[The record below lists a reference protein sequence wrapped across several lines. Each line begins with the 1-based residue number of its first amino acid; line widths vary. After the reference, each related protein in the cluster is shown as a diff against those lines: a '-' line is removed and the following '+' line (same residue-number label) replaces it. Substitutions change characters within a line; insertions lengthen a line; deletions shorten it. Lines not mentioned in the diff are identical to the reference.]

1 MQRIGT
7 ELKTMAIN
15 DYIEYGTDK
24 FFFMLSFDKRKNIE
38 IAVMPDCQ
46 IRVKAPEN
54 LTIEKIK
61 ERITRRAPW
70 ILKKTLDFKKFHPLQ
85 PQRKYVSGET
95 HLYLGR
101 KYRLKLEVQ
110 SKREAKLMRGRF
122 IVNLP
127 DISDTTSV
135 KKLLYSWYRK
145 KANEIFQERHKL
157 LLRRLAELDV
167 PEHKFVIQKMRKR
180 WGSCTGDKI
189 ILNLELI
196 KADKLEIDYVIAHEL
211 CHLFEHNHDKNY
223 YRLLSTVFPEWA
235 SVKEKLNYK
244 GIYID

>member
-1 MQRIGT
+1 MEI
-7 ELKTMAIN
+7 K
-15 DYIEYGTDK
+15 DCIEYGTDK
-24 FFFMLSFDKRKNIE
+24 FPFWLSFSNRKNIE
-38 IAVMPDCQ
+38 IAVMPDCR
-46 IRVKAPEN
+46 ITVKAPEGIQ
-54 LTIEKIK
+54 LEIIK
-61 ERITRRAPW
+61 QRVRKRAPW
-70 ILKKTLDFKKFHPLQ
+70 ILKKIQEFEKFHPLQ

-110 SKREAKLMRGRF
+110 PKREAKLIRGRF

-127 DISDTTSV
+127 DINDTTSV

-145 KANEIFQERHKL
+145 KANEIFQERHRL

-223 YRLLSTVFPEWA
+223 YRLLSIVFPEWA